1 MPQSGVALEN
11 GQSGRVVMT
20 TCIPATTQT
29 NAPKEIS
36 YTFKSKFK
44 SKISF
49 DNFKANQKIF

>member
-1 MPQSGVALEN
+1 MPQPGVALEN

-49 DNFKANQKIF
+49 DNFILKIF